1 MRKSGEQTEQAK
13 DLFDYSITVVMAGDD
28 IPWQRP
34 CYLKSINPI
43 LNIFCTNAF
52 VFTAKSICML

>member
-28 IPWQRP
+28 TP
-34 CYLKSINPI
+34 
-43 LNIFCTNAF
+43 
-52 VFTAKSICML
+52 